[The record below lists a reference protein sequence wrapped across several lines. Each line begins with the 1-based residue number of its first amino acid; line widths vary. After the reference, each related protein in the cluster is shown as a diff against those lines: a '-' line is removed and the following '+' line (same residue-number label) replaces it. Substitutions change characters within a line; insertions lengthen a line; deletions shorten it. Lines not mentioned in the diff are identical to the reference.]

1 MLRDQ
6 DASDSAGGGCVRLAV
21 CTGLQQRRGPN
32 DAVLAHCVEECTPL
46 QRCSCL
52 PAHSTGH
59 GLRPIDVAV
68 MKKLSDVVNV
78 VPVIAKSDSL
88 TLDERDLFKE
98 RVSAGAALQLL
109 VCR

>member
-1 MLRDQ
+1 MLMISTR
-6 DASDSAGGGCVRLAV
+6 
-21 CTGLQQRRGPN
+21 
-32 DAVLAHCVEECTPL
+32 
-46 QRCSCL
+46 
-52 PAHSTGH
+52 STGH

-98 RVSAGAALQLL
+98 RVSVGAALQLS